1 MIQGGGLVT
10 GRSAPMLGCRIRV
23 AVFGDYCLCDA
34 RCAGV
39 ERRGRGRRG
48 ARQTATRAVAMIG
61 VPGGPPERTFAGGLW
76 SAAGNAIWPFARL
89 ELLDWGIRVRGGV
102 GGLRWLVPAWQA
114 RYGELTGA
122 QLIWAPLA
130 GRGVHV
136 QTANA
141 AGSIVFWS
149 RRGTDILDHLQ
160 VHGVPASRS
169 VTRLAWGANANH
181 P

>member
-76 SAAGNAIWPFARL
+76 SAAPEDDRAC
-89 ELLDWGIRVRGGV
+89 GV
-102 GGLRWLVPAWQA
+102 
-114 RYGELTGA
+114 
-122 QLIWAPLA
+122 A

-149 RRGTDILDHLQ
+149 R
-160 VHGVPASRS
+160 
-169 VTRLAWGANANH
+169 
-181 P
+181 